1 MKNIKKTMKKLT
13 VKLLSL
19 LVVTASVMTSCTS
32 NDPVADS
39 STSTFVANAA
49 DFKGTITDGEVILD
63 ASKVYKLTGKIQV
76 NNNATLTIPAGTVIE
91 GTGGTASYIA
101 VAQGGKI
108 NVNGTATKPVVM
120 TSGKTTK
127 AGGDWGGLVICGKA
141 PINRISGGASTAQSE
156 VGDLTYGGTVS
167 NDNSGS
173 IKYFRIDYAGAL
185 FNADKEFNGLSLFGV
200 GSGTTIS
207 YVQLIHGSDDG
218 VEFFGG
224 TVNTDHIISIG
235 NEDDQFDWTEGW
247 SGTNTDWYGRL
258 DFGKGNRG
266 IEADN
271 YEFGFGNTPIAN
283 PSITNLTLI
292 GPGST
297 ANTTAFAEN
306 QAMKLRRGTKG
317 IFTNVVIKGWAT
329 GFDIENDETLVNA
342 GTSLKVINLKIDSDV
357 TTTIKGKTTAVAPAT
372 SGVSAT
378 VNANFATTSA
388 TATGAGNGV
397 ATPSWAIGWAIGF

>member
-1 MKNIKKTMKKLT
+1 MKKLT
-13 VKLLSL
+13 VKLFSILI
-19 LVVTASVMTSCTS
+19 ASSAIMTSCTS
-32 NDPVADS
+32 SDNSTPT
-39 STSTFVANAA
+39 TSTFVANAT
-49 DFKGTITDGEVILD
+49 DFQGVITTGEIILD

-76 NNNATLTIPAGTVIE
+76 NEGATLTIPAGTLIE
-91 GTGGTASYIA
+91 GTAGTASYIA

-108 NVNGTATKPVVM
+108 NVNGTSTNPVVM
-120 TSGKTTK
+120 TSGKVTK
-127 AGGDWGGLVICGKA
+127 NGGDWGGLVICGKA
-141 PINRISGGASTAQSE
+141 PINRVTGGASSAQSE
-156 VGDLTYGGTVS
+156 VGDLTYGGTIS

-173 IKYFRIDYAGAL
+173 IKYLRIEYAGAL

-207 YVQLIHGSDDG
+207 YVELLHGSDDG

-224 TVNTDHIISIG
+224 TVNTDHLISIG

-247 SGTNTDWYGRL
+247 SGTNTEWYGRL

-271 YEFGFGNTPIAN
+271 YEFGYSNTPIAN

-297 ANTTAFAEN
+297 ADATAFGEN

-317 IFTNVVIKGWAT
+317 IFTNVVIKGWAK
-329 GFDIENDETLVNA
+329 GFDIENDETLANA
-342 GTSLKVINLKIDSDV
+342 GTSLKVISYKIDSDV
-357 TTTIKGKTTAVAPAT
+357 PTIMTGKTTAVAPAT

-378 VNANFATTSA
+378 VNANFATSSA
-388 TATGAGNGV
+388 TSMGAGNG
-397 ATPSWAIGWAIGF
+397 AGIPAWAAGWATGL